1 MCQST
6 SVCLSVCLV
15 LSRKFDRSQKLISL
29 SIRRYLVDWII
40 SSAVFCADQRCCACI
55 LADIRLSPVH
65 TSNNVE
71 ATVSNAT
78 SRTILL
84 TKSNV
89 ASTLLPFLPARDA
102 ARRARSSATAELLVG
117 NTVERNFVISTKSK
131 QN

>member
-71 ATVSNAT
+71 ATFDFVKAT
-78 SRTILL
+78 LDFVAKNGNKVERAFREISSFRQGRNKLNMLICYDFVERT
-84 TKSNV
+84 TFR
-89 ASTLLPFLPARDA
+89 STLL
-102 ARRARSSATAELLVG
+102 
-117 NTVERNFVISTKSK
+117 
-131 QN
+131 